1 MFSFSS
7 RTFSLIVSIVLLFA
21 STFTPISHL
30 SAAEIR
36 AKSFEPPKNITA
48 LYSAR
53 HGNMTVEQ
61 FLIAYYEILAENIN
75 LPTSSE
81 FINLKNNQAKP
92 DTPLYRALQKGV
104 MMGIVKNQD
113 TQYNLKSRMKQDLF
127 ARMVARDLNSKLN
140 ITKWAPLTYGMLT
153 DTLIDIIVPSDAIT
167 NYTPN
172 STTESSQKDDTP
184 ILTQVRSILK
194 TNYYHAEDV
203 SDDKK
208 LERDAIRGV
217 VDGLGDP
224 YSDFYEWTQ
233 STSLKT
239 LLEGT
244 LVWVGMIMEKWDK
257 YYRVNQVITW
267 SPAERSGVMAGDLVK
282 KVDGIDVDIKS
293 FTMEEVVTKIR
304 WEENTKVL
312 IEFDR
317 GGVTIARTLVRAK
330 IQVPNISSKVIND
343 SFGYIDIRMF
353 PMDIHTNEVSA
364 ALEKFETG
372 GIKKIIID
380 LRGNPGWSIESYRSI
395 AWLFVPEDTVINHF
409 VTRKWTQSYTS
420 NGDGRF
426 AKTFNKIIIL
436 VDKNTASAS
445 EMLALTLREYLGAIV
460 VGEKTYGKWVAQQ
473 IIDLP
478 DGTTFKFTFAEWLS
492 GKKSTSINKVGILP
506 DVVVPVVSGEDSILK
521 KALEQ

>member
-1 MFSFSS
+1 MLSFSS
-7 RTFSLIVSIVLLFA
+7 RILSLTISTILLA
-21 STFTPISHL
+21 TSTLVPISHL
-30 SAAEIR
+30 SAAEMR
-36 AKSFEPPKNITA
+36 AKSFESPKNITA

-75 LPTSSE
+75 LPKSSE

-104 MMGIVKNQD
+104 MMGIAKNQD
-113 TQYNLKSRMKQDLF
+113 TQYDLKARMKQDLF
-127 ARMVARDLNSKLN
+127 ARMVERDLNSKLN

-153 DTLIDIIVPSDAIT
+153 DTLIDIIVPSDT
-167 NYTPN
+167 TSNYMPA
-172 STTESSQKDDTP
+172 TTGQSQKDDTP

-194 TNYYHAEDV
+194 ANYYHSQDV

-224 YSDFYEWTQ
+224 YSDFYEGTQ
-233 STSLKT
+233 TTNLKT

-267 SPAERSGVMAGDLVK
+267 SPAEQGGVLAGDLIK
-282 KVDGIDVDIKS
+282 KVDGIDMDIKL
-293 FTMEEVVTKIR
+293 FTMEEVVAKIR

-317 GGVTIARTLVRAK
+317 GGVTMAKTLIRAK
-330 IQVPNISSKVIND
+330 IQVPNISSKVLNE

-353 PMDIHTNEVSA
+353 PMDIHTNEVSS
-364 ALEKFETG
+364 ALEKFKTG

-380 LRGNPGWSIESYRSI
+380 LRGNPGGSIESYRSI
-395 AWLFVPEDTVINHF
+395 AWLFVPDDTIINHF
-409 VTRKWTQSYTS
+409 VTRQWTQSYTS

-426 AKTFNKIIIL
+426 AKTFDKIIIL
-436 VDKNTASAS
+436 VDKNTASAA
-445 EMLALTLREYLGAIV
+445 EMLSLTLREYLGAIV
-460 VGEKTYGKWVAQQ
+460 VWEKTYGKWVAQQ

-478 DGTTFKFTFAEWLS
+478 DGATFKFTFAEWLS
-492 GKKSTSINKVGILP
+492 GKKSTSINKTGILP
-506 DVVVPVVSGEDSILK
+506 DVVVPAVSGEDSILK

>member
-7 RTFSLIVSIVLLFA
+7 RVLSLIVSTVLLFV
-21 STFTPISHL
+21 STCTPISHL
-30 SAAEIR
+30 SAAEMR
-36 AKSFEPPKNITA
+36 VKGFEQPKNITA

-75 LPTSSE
+75 LPKSSE

-113 TQYNLKSRMKQDLF
+113 TQYNLKARMKQDLF

-153 DTLIDIIVPSDAIT
+153 DTLIDIIVPSDITT
-167 NYTPN
+167 NYTPT
-172 STTESSQKDDTP
+172 TTEQSQKDDTP

-194 TNYYHAEDV
+194 TNYYHSQDV

-224 YSDFYEWTQ
+224 YSDFYEGTQ

-267 SPAERSGVMAGDLVK
+267 SPAERSGVLAGDLVK
-282 KVDGIDVDIKS
+282 KVDGIAVDIKS

-317 GGVTIARTLVRAK
+317 GGVTIARTLIRAK
-330 IQVPNISSKVIND
+330 IQVPNISSKVLNE
-343 SFGYIDIRMF
+343 SFGYIDIRLF
-353 PMDIHTNEVSA
+353 PMDIHTNEVAS
-364 ALEKFETG
+364 ALEQFHKSD
-372 GIKKIIID
+372 IKKIIID
-380 LRGNPGWSIESYRSI
+380 LRGNPGGSIESYRNI
-395 AWLFVPEDTVINHF
+395 AWLFVPDGTVINHF
-409 VTRKWTQSYTS
+409 VTRQWTQSYTS

-445 EMLALTLREYLGAIV
+445 EMLSLTLREYLGAIV

>member
-1 MFSFSS
+1 MFSFYRIFIS
-7 RTFSLIVSIVLLFA
+7 IVSIVF
-21 STFTPISHL
+21 PIVSVLMPVSSLH
-30 SAAEIR
+30 AAEIR
-36 AKSFEPPKNITA
+36 AKSFEQPKNITA

-75 LPTSSE
+75 LPKSSE

-104 MMGIVKNQD
+104 MMGIAKNQD

-127 ARMVARDLNSKLN
+127 ARMVERDLNSKLN

-153 DTLIDIIVPSDAIT
+153 DTLIDIIVPSDNAI
-167 NYTPN
+167 N
-172 STTESSQKDDTP
+172 SPTTEIQKDETP
-184 ILTQVRSILK
+184 TLTQVRSILK
-194 TNYYHAEDV
+194 ANYYHAQDV

-208 LERDAIRGV
+208 IERDAIRGV

-224 YSDFYEWTQ
+224 YSDFYDGTQ

-257 YYRVNQVITW
+257 YYRVNQVIAW
-267 SPAERSGVMAGDLVK
+267 SPAERAWVLAGDLVK
-282 KVDGIDVDIKS
+282 KVDGVDVDIKT
-293 FTMEEVVTKIR
+293 FTIEEVVTKIR
-304 WEENTKVL
+304 WEENTQV
-312 IEFDR
+312 IIDFDR
-317 GGVTIARTLVRAK
+317 GGVTIARTLIRAK
-330 IQVPNISSKVIND
+330 IQVPNISSKVLNE
-343 SFGYIDIRMF
+343 SVGYVDIRMF
-353 PMDIHTNEVSA
+353 PTDIHMNEVSST
-364 ALEKFETG
+364 LEKFKSWS
-372 GIKKIIID
+372 IKKIIID
-380 LRGNPGWSIESYRSI
+380 LRGNPGGSIESYRNI
-395 AWLFVPEDTVINHF
+395 AWLFVPHGTVINHF
-409 VTRKWTQSYTS
+409 VTRQGTQSYTS

-426 AKTFNKIIIL
+426 AKTFSKIIIL
-436 VDKNTASAS
+436 VDKHTASAS
-445 EMLALTLREYLGAIV
+445 EMLSLTLREYSGAII

-478 DGTTFKFTFAEWLS
+478 DGATFKFTFAEWLS
-492 GKKSTSINKVGILP
+492 GKKSTSVNKIGIAP
-506 DVVVPVVSGEDSILK
+506 DVLVTVVSGEDAILK

>member
-1 MFSFSS
+1 MFSSSS
-7 RTFSLIVSIVLLFA
+7 RILSLTISTIFLATSILIPVSD
-21 STFTPISHL
+21 L
-30 SAAEIR
+30 SAAEMR
-36 AKSFEPPKNITA
+36 ARSFEAPKNITA

-75 LPTSSE
+75 LPKSSE

-113 TQYNLKSRMKQDLF
+113 TQYNLKARMKQDLF
-127 ARMVARDLNSKLN
+127 ARMVEKDLNRKLN

-153 DTLIDIIVPSDAIT
+153 DTLIDIIVPSDTDNQYIPGT
-167 NYTPN
+167 DGQT
-172 STTESSQKDDTP
+172 QKDDTP

-194 TNYYHAEDV
+194 ANYYHSQDV

-208 LERDAIRGV
+208 IERDAIRWV

-224 YSDFYEWTQ
+224 YSDFYEGTQ
-233 STSLKT
+233 TTNLKT

-244 LVWVGMIMEKWDK
+244 LVWVGMVMEKWDK
-257 YYRVNQVITW
+257 YYRVNQVIAW
-267 SPAERSGVMAGDLVK
+267 SPAEQGGVLAGDLIK
-282 KVDGIDVDIKS
+282 KVDGIEVDIKS

-304 WEENTKVL
+304 WEANTKVL

-317 GGVTIARTLVRAK
+317 AGVTIPKTLIRAK
-330 IQVPNISSKVIND
+330 IQVPNISSKVLNG

-353 PMDIHTNEVSA
+353 PMDINTNEVSS
-364 ALEKFETG
+364 ALEKFKTG

-395 AWLFVPEDTVINHF
+395 AWLFVSEDTIINYF
-409 VTRKWTQSYTS
+409 VTRQWTQSYTS

-426 AKTFNKIIIL
+426 AKTFDKIIIL
-436 VDKNTASAS
+436 VDKNTASAA
-445 EMLALTLREYLGAIV
+445 EMLSLTLREYLGAVIV
-460 VGEKTYGKWVAQQ
+460 WEKTYGKWVAQQ

-478 DGTTFKFTFAEWLS
+478 DGATFKFTFAEWLS
-492 GKKSTSINKVGILP
+492 GKKSTSINKTGILP
-506 DVVVPVVSGEDSILK
+506 DVVVTVVDGEDGILK